1 MRITERE
8 TLDGEYER
16 LSVVPDGVDD
26 LWHLQYVIEPGD
38 RVAGDTHRRIQRQE
52 DHMRDTGGQR
62 EHLWAALA
70 VEDVEFDRHANRL
83 RVGGE
88 IVACSREDQIGFHHT
103 INLDVHDELSIQKR
117 FSVDQRERLEAAV
130 EAAADPDVAIVTVEE
145 GEATLFA
152 VNQYGPEEIATISG
166 PTGKGEFARARSS
179 FFEEV
184 AELVGRLD
192 VDRIVVAGPGFT
204 KEDAVDVIID
214 EHHDLDDEIT
224 IVDTSAAG
232 GRGVNEVLERG
243 VLDEVR
249 TAAKIGEEAACVEEI
264 MRRLGTDEPV
274 TYGIEEVATAAS
286 YGAVDRL
293 AILDERLR
301 VERTAAGEWSTD
313 PEAVLRD
320 VEQQGGEVIVVSTR
334 HDPGRQLANLGG
346 IAAVLRYPIE

>member
-8 TLDGEYER
+8 TIDGDYER
-16 LSVVPDGVDD
+16 MSVVPDGVDD

-62 EHLWAALA
+62 EHLWAAVA

-83 RVGGE
+83 RVSGE
-88 IVACSREDQIGFHHT
+88 IVACSREDQVGFHHT
-103 INLDVHDELSIQKR
+103 INVDIHDEISMQKR
-117 FSVDQRERLEAAV
+117 FSVDQRDRLEAAV

-166 PTGKGEFARARSS
+166 PTGKGEYARARSS
-179 FFEEV
+179 FFEEI
-184 AELVGRLD
+184 ATLVGRLD

-204 KEDAVDVIID
+204 KEDAVDVISD
-214 EHHDLDDEIT
+214 VHPDLDDRLT
-224 IVDTSAAG
+224 VVDTSAAG

-249 TAAKIGEEAACVEEI
+249 SAARIGEEAACVEEI

-274 TYGIEEVATAAS
+274 TYGIDEVATAGA
-286 YGAVDRL
+286 YGAVEQL

-301 VERTAAGEWSTD
+301 LERTDDGDWSTD
-313 PEAVLRD
+313 PETVLQQ
-320 VEQQGGEVIVVSTR
+320 VEQQGGDIVVISAR

-346 IAAVLRYPIE
+346 IAALLRYPIE